1 MAIHPPSSGWG
12 IVAFS
17 RRWGYPM
24 KRVVSRQKGLIKL
37 ENPLSILYIAT
48 IREIARLRQ
57 CILRSHESQE
67 VKGHF
72 LMLPG
77 YQRIVEE
84 RIREAQKNGEF
95 DNLPGRGKPL
105 SLEEE
110 SHIPEDLRI
119 AYKILKN
126 ADCLPPEILEKKE
139 IYQMEELLASIPDE
153 KERYKLVKKINYRIM
168 KLNMMGKRSPLL
180 EENQIYCKKVI
191 DKMAEKERRSPVLP
205 HGASSKEK
213 AT

>member
-1 MAIHPPSSGWG
+1 
-12 IVAFS
+12 
-17 RRWGYPM
+17 
-24 KRVVSRQKGLIKL
+24 
-37 ENPLSILYIAT
+37 
-48 IREIARLRQ
+48 
-57 CILRSHESQE
+57 
-67 VKGHF
+67 
-72 LMLPG
+72 MLPG

-105 SLEEE
+105 SLEDE

-153 KERYKLVKKINYRIM
+153 KERYKLIKKINYRIM

-191 DKMAEKERRSPVLP
+191 DKMAEKE
-205 HGASSKEK
+205 
-213 AT
+213 